1 MGRLRESLENGSFDL
16 ERTASYLDSL
26 DHETRLAEV
35 AELGRK
41 AQARLF
47 EAAASADPVRVEDI
61 VPSSLG
67 PLREVVH
74 HGKNTLPAFTRFAK
88 VFCRPDDGSKD
99 GELWGYNR
107 NGSLITTS
115 VGPGY
120 FVAYDYG
127 SKEVLV
133 DYLRV
138 PPKHPAAWP
147 PILSNG
153 ARLSRFVYYGTQDIL
168 RRVSKHV
175 SIGRATRKG
184 KNMDAW
190 FVLCREDPRV

>member
-1 MGRLRESLENGSFDL
+1 MGRLADTLANGSFDL
-16 ERTASYLDSL
+16 GKTAAYLDSL
-26 DHETRLAEV
+26 DHETRLGDV

-41 AQARLF
+41 AQARLY
-47 EAAASADPVRVEDI
+47 EAAADSGAVRVEDI

-67 PLREVVH
+67 PMREVVH

-88 VFCRPDDGSKD
+88 VFCRPDDSKES
-99 GELWGYNR
+99 ELWGYNR
-107 NGSLITTS
+107 NPGLITTS

-133 DYLRV
+133 DYLRL
-138 PPKHPAAWP
+138 PPKHPSAWP
-147 PILSNG
+147 PIVSNR
-153 ARLSRFVYYGTQDIL
+153 ARLSRFVYYNMQDVL
-168 RRVSKHV
+168 RRVSTHV

-190 FVLCREDPRV
+190 FVLCREDPR